1 MFILISHIQLKPCN
15 GAGFINVRVSNPSL
29 SAIFIVSYLASSPRR
44 NLVEIQD
51 INRLLYGRVCEF
63 ALRFRV
69 SSLADI
75 TQSRLRSV
83 AFLWLPR
90 S

>member
-1 MFILISHIQLKPCN
+1 MAEGGGLLNRYTGQNLYR
-15 GAGFINVRVSNPSL
+15 GFESL
-29 SAIFIVSYLASSPRR
+29 SLRHLYYQLLSIKPTPKSVL
-44 NLVEIQD
+44 EIQD
-51 INRLLYGRVCEF
+51 INRPLYGRVCEF
-63 ALRFRV
+63 ALRFPV
-69 SSLADI
+69 NSLADI